1 MQNIQ
6 DILTGLLV
14 PTNYT
19 WAIEQIDN
27 AEIDEK
33 LKELFR
39 QLLVRLYQDV
49 NIIQVNLNA
58 KDTGQYLLTPFLCG
72 QQFFP
77 NPLLNSSTSTN
88 ADGRTVFREVVNFGG
103 LPNAGAKAVPHNIY
117 LNKGFTF
124 TRIYGAASDTTGLN
138 YIPLPYASPTLVNNI
153 ELNVDG
159 TNINIITGS
168 NRTNFGTCYV
178 VLEYIVD

>member
-6 DILTGLLV
+6 DILTGLLT
-14 PTNYT
+14 PTTYT
-19 WAIEQIDN
+19 WAIEQIESSDVN
-27 AEIDEK
+27 EST
-33 LKELFR
+33 KELLK
-39 QLLVRLYQDV
+39 QLLIRLYQDV
-49 NIIQVNLNA
+49 NIIQINLNA

-77 NPLLNSSTSTN
+77 NPLLNSSTSTQPD
-88 ADGRTVFREVVNFGG
+88 ARTVFREVVNFGA
-103 LPNAGAKAVPHNIY
+103 LPNTATKSVPHNIY

-124 TRIYGAASDTTGLN
+124 TRIYGTASDTTGLN
-138 YIPLPYASPTLVNNI
+138 YIPLPYASPTAANNI

-159 TNINIITGS
+159 TNVNITTGS